1 MARHC
6 PVTGDPVDQCDCGS
20 CEPEDDELG
29 NESWRMVPFI
39 PLSDLDEVGGP
50 GMSASR
56 QEQPSDH
63 RD

>member
-20 CEPEDDELG
+20 CEPEDDQLG

-39 PLSDLDEVGGP
+39 PLSDLDE
-50 GMSASR
+50 
-56 QEQPSDH
+56 EQASDH